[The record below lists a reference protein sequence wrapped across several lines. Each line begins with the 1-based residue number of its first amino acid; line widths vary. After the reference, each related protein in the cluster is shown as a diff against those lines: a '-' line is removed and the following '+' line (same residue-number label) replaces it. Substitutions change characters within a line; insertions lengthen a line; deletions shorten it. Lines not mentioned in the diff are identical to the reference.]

1 MCWFASMQGKWFAS
15 MQGNGLQWSP
25 YTSPPSPSYEKEEAT
40 ALAVS
45 GMQLQEAEGSCSS
58 KDAAAGDWW
67 AAALRQAIG
76 WTGKV
81 SCAHYVAEKDAGG
94 CPRIPPVRHGPRWRQ
109 AVDDHKHGRAQP
121 AGLQQQR
128 G

>member
-67 AAALRQAIG
+67 AATLRQAIG
-76 WTGKV
+76 WTGK
-81 SCAHYVAEKDAGG
+81 
-94 CPRIPPVRHGPRWRQ
+94 IPPVRHGPRWRQ
-109 AVDDHKHGRAQP
+109 AVDDHSME
-121 AGLQQQR
+121 GLSL
-128 G
+128 

>member
-25 YTSPPSPSYEKEEAT
+25 YTSPPSHEKEEAT
-40 ALAVS
+40 ALAAS

-58 KDAAAGDWW
+58 KDVAAGDGW

-76 WTGKV
+76 WTGRSAV
-81 SCAHYVAEKDAGG
+81 LTMWLRRTRDSASPSRSSVAAS
-94 CPRIPPVRHGPRWRQ
+94 
-109 AVDDHKHGRAQP
+109 
-121 AGLQQQR
+121 
-128 G
+128 